1 MIEPE
6 PEGEMGFLDHLE
18 ELRWRIIKGLLAI
31 IVGSAVSFGFIDQ
44 ILEILLKPT
53 TATSYRIA
61 LQVLSVQGMFL
72 IKWFIAFISGFV
84 LAMPVVVYQIW
95 RFVTPGLK
103 INEKRYAL
111 PVVLFAC
118 ISFITGVSFGYL
130 VLIPFSLEFFSGMGA
145 GLVEN
150 NFSITYYFSFLTWL
164 LLGAGLVF
172 QLPVLSLFLSAIGVL
187 TPPFMRH
194 YRRHAVVTIL
204 ILSSFITPP
213 DPVSMLMMAVPL
225 VVLYEISI
233 GVSWMVNH
241 RREPV

>member
-1 MIEPE
+1 MIE

-95 RFVTPGLK
+95 KFVTPGLK

-118 ISFITGVSFGYL
+118 ISFITGVSFSYL

-194 YRRHAVVTIL
+194 YRRHAIVTIL

>member
-1 MIEPE
+1 MTDPA
-6 PEGEMGFLDHLE
+6 GEMGFLDHLE
-18 ELRWRIIKGLLAI
+18 ELRWRIIKGLLTI

-194 YRRHAVVTIL
+194 YRRHAIVTIL

>member
-1 MIEPE
+1 MIDPA
-6 PEGEMGFLDHLE
+6 GEMGFLDHLE

-118 ISFITGVSFGYL
+118 ISFISGVSFGYL

-194 YRRHAVVTIL
+194 YRRHAIVTIL

>member
-1 MIEPE
+1 MCIR
-6 PEGEMGFLDHLE
+6 D
-18 ELRWRIIKGLLAI
+18 
-31 IVGSAVSFGFIDQ
+31 
-44 ILEILLKPT
+44 
-53 TATSYRIA
+53 SYRIA

-72 IKWFIAFISGFV
+72 IKWFIAFISGFI

-95 RFVTPGLK
+95 KFVTPGLK

-194 YRRHAVVTIL
+194 YRRHAIVTIL

>member
-1 MIEPE
+1 MIE

-95 RFVTPGLK
+95 KFVTPGLK

-172 QLPVLSLFLSAIGVL
+172 QLPVLSLFLSAIGLL

-194 YRRHAVVTIL
+194 YRRHAIVTIL

>member
-1 MIEPE
+1 MIEPA
-6 PEGEMGFLDHLE
+6 GEMGFLDHLE

-53 TATSYRIA
+53 TSTSYRIA

-95 RFVTPGLK
+95 KFVTPGLK

-194 YRRHAVVTIL
+194 YRRHAIVTIL

>member
-1 MIEPE
+1 MIDPA
-6 PEGEMGFLDHLE
+6 GEMGFLDHLE

-194 YRRHAVVTIL
+194 YRRHAIVTIL